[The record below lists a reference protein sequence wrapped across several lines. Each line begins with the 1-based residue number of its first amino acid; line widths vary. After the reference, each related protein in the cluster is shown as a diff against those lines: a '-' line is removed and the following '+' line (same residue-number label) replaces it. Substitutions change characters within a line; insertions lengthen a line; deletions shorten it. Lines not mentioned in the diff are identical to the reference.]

1 MNSNMRS
8 LAFKDNYPNVEYS
21 VSEFLMDTSIIR
33 NLIFAI
39 LQVTIMQGTLNP
51 EYGKTV
57 PVVFCSLKIG
67 MPELW
72 RILCVES
79 TKHIKG
85 VKDLNPFFIST
96 ILRNLLSLKRI
107 CPACKRG
114 QIVSSGQ
121 KRKPVKCKFCGATIP
136 ARSTD

>member
-1 MNSNMRS
+1 
-8 LAFKDNYPNVEYS
+8 
-21 VSEFLMDTSIIR
+21 
-33 NLIFAI
+33 
-39 LQVTIMQGTLNP
+39 MQETLNP

-79 TKHIKG
+79 MKHIKG

-114 QIVSSGQ
+114 QIVSSDQ
-121 KRKPVKCKFCGATIP
+121 KRKSVKCKFCGATIP
-136 ARSTD
+136 AQSTD

>member
-1 MNSNMRS
+1 
-8 LAFKDNYPNVEYS
+8 
-21 VSEFLMDTSIIR
+21 
-33 NLIFAI
+33 
-39 LQVTIMQGTLNP
+39 MQGTLNP

-85 VKDLNPFFIST
+85 VKDLNPFLYRQFSVT
-96 ILRNLLSLKRI
+96 FLALNAYTQRAK
-107 CPACKRG
+107 G
-114 QIVSSGQ
+114 
-121 KRKPVKCKFCGATIP
+121 
-136 ARSTD
+136 ARSFLQTKKENR

>member
-1 MNSNMRS
+1 MRS
-8 LAFKDNYPNVEYS
+8 LAFRDNYPNVEYS

-114 QIVSSGQ
+114 QIVSSDQ
-121 KRKPVKCKFCGATIP
+121 KRKSVKCKFCGATIP

>member
-1 MNSNMRS
+1 
-8 LAFKDNYPNVEYS
+8 
-21 VSEFLMDTSIIR
+21 
-33 NLIFAI
+33 
-39 LQVTIMQGTLNP
+39 MQGTLNP

-96 ILRNLLSLKRI
+96 ILRNLQ
-107 CPACKRG
+107 RG
-114 QIVSSGQ
+114 QIVSSDQ
-121 KRKPVKCKFCGATIP
+121 KRKSVKCKFCGATIP